1 MKQEIDNTQVA
12 DKTDK
17 STSLGDNVV
26 SQLWPLVQNFIKIL
40 NFFKKTI
47 FEIIL
52 KENLHTIWLAKFSN
66 LGSYKN
72 FHEKAQKMTFTC
84 S

>member
-1 MKQEIDNTQVA
+1 MKQEIDNTQVE

-17 STSLGDNVV
+17 STSLGNNVV
-26 SQLWPLVQNFIKIL
+26 SELWPLVQNFLKYL
-40 NFFKKTI
+40 KNLKTI

-52 KENLHTIWLAKFSN
+52 KENLHTIWLAEFSN

-72 FHEKAQKMTFTC
+72 FHEKAQKITFTC